1 MINVL
6 VTGAGGQLGKTIK
19 ALFSKNNYNLNVVFV
34 TKEEL
39 DITNSE
45 STHAFF
51 LNNKFDYCI
60 NCAAYTNVEQAE
72 KTPEIAFKVNAEGV
86 KYLAKSCKTSD
97 TILIHISTDYVFD
110 GEKSEPYTVDDIPNP
125 INEYGKS
132 KRKGEQYIQEF
143 LKSYFIV
150 RTSWLYSKKHGHNF
164 YKTIL
169 EKTKMKAELSVATD
183 QIGCPTKANDLAKFL
198 IKIITVSS
206 ASYGIYHYCNKG
218 MTSWYGFANEICK
231 LTKTNTIIIP
241 ILSRNLKTI
250 AVRPKYSAL
259 CHKKAI
265 KQFYLEI
272 PEWKESLKH

>member
-19 ALFSKNNYNLNVVFV
+19 ALFSKNNCNLNVVFV

-86 KYLAKSCKTSD
+86 KFLAKSCKTSD

-132 KRKGEQYIQEF
+132 KRQRRAVYSGIPKKLFYCKNILAIQQE
-143 LKSYFIV
+143 
-150 RTSWLYSKKHGHNF
+150 
-164 YKTIL
+164 
-169 EKTKMKAELSVATD
+169 A
-183 QIGCPTKANDLAKFL
+183 
-198 IKIITVSS
+198 
-206 ASYGIYHYCNKG
+206 
-218 MTSWYGFANEICK
+218 
-231 LTKTNTIIIP
+231 
-241 ILSRNLKTI
+241 
-250 AVRPKYSAL
+250 RP
-259 CHKKAI
+259 
-265 KQFYLEI
+265 
-272 PEWKESLKH
+272 